1 MSKEV
6 SNWLD
11 KKISDYINPPE
22 YELYNKS
29 LEYYYKENDKNLKL
43 SDEQKIQE
51 LIEFEDRIFDN
62 SGEIKYES
70 ESEKIYF
77 KEKILESRLV
87 QKYFTGAK
95 NKKLKNIFLN
105 PNTRR
110 YHANMLF
117 NQILDYCYVNGIVD
131 NQGSYL
137 FNKFMRNDF
146 YIFCFENS

>member
-11 KKISDYINPPE
+11 KRIDDYINPPE

-29 LEYYYKENDKNLKL
+29 IEYYYKENDKNIQL
-43 SDEQKIQE
+43 SDENKINE
-51 LIEFEDRIFDN
+51 LKEFENSIFDN
-62 SGEIKYES
+62 AGEIKYET

-87 QKYFTGAK
+87 QKYFTK

-105 PNTRR
+105 PNSKR

-117 NQILDYCYVNGIVD
+117 NQILDYCYVNEIVD
-131 NQGSYL
+131 NQGNYL

>member
-11 KKISDYINPPE
+11 KRIDDYINPPE

-29 LEYYYKENDKNLKL
+29 IEYYYKENDKNIQL
-43 SDEQKIQE
+43 SDENKINE
-51 LIEFEDRIFDN
+51 LKEFENSIFDN
-62 SGEIKYES
+62 SGKIKYET

-87 QKYFTGAK
+87 QKYFTK

-105 PNTRR
+105 PNSKR

-117 NQILDYCYVNGIVD
+117 NQILDYCYVNEIVD
-131 NQGSYL
+131 NQGNYL

>member
-11 KKISDYINPPE
+11 KKIDDYINPPE

-29 LEYYYKENDKNLKL
+29 IEYYYKENDKNIQL
-43 SDEQKIQE
+43 SDENKINE
-51 LIEFEDRIFDN
+51 LKEFENSIFDN
-62 SGEIKYES
+62 SGKIKYET

-87 QKYFTGAK
+87 QKYFTK

-105 PNTRR
+105 PNSKR

-117 NQILDYCYVNGIVD
+117 NQILDYCYVNEIVD
-131 NQGSYL
+131 NQGNYL

>member
-1 MSKEV
+1 MSKEI
-6 SNWLD
+6 SYWLD
-11 KKISDYINPPE
+11 KKIEDYINPPE

-29 LEYYYKENDKNLKL
+29 LDYYYKENDKNLKL

-51 LIEFEDRIFDN
+51 LIEFENRIFDN

-87 QKYFTGAK
+87 QKFYEK
-95 NKKLKNIFLN
+95 NKKLKKIFLN
-105 PNTRR
+105 PNSRR

-117 NQILDYCYVNGIVD
+117 NQILDYCFLNNIVD
-131 NQGSYL
+131 EQGNYL

-146 YIFCFENS
+146 YKFCFENS

>member
-1 MSKEV
+1 M
-6 SNWLD
+6 
-11 KKISDYINPPE
+11 
-22 YELYNKS
+22 
-29 LEYYYKENDKNLKL
+29 

-87 QKYFTGAK
+87 QKFYEK
-95 NKKLKNIFLN
+95 NKKLKKIFLN
-105 PNTRR
+105 PNSRR

-117 NQILDYCYVNGIVD
+117 NQILDYCFLNNIVD
-131 NQGSYL
+131 EQGNYL

-146 YIFCFENS
+146 YKFCFENS